1 MSRSGRI
8 SVVLAAAALGLA
20 GCSLQAP
27 KAPEWETLVN
37 VPVTDHSW
45 SVADLVAGEENF
57 RMGADSLLSFYVEE
71 RLDTVRVA
79 DYLTFPDL
87 HERFTIGVDAFRI
100 AGIPVMADRFFWS
113 QLTAQAAGASGGA
126 AVVAP
131 FIFNYVPSAI
141 SSSEDLVYAQL
152 TSGIARLHLYNR
164 LPIDLENLILTL
176 QDPASG
182 ARIVSTPLVARVAA
196 LDSAL
201 IDVDMSGRPVPRDGR
216 WLISGNSPGSR
227 GVSLPVSAELPVDV
241 VVELRDF
248 SVTAAQARIPAITL
262 EQTELLTLD
271 EAGGDLLDEA
281 VFSRGR
287 LRLRIDNQSPFTAPH
302 LTLQFPQITR
312 TSTRQ
317 MLDVTLALQ
326 PFQASETTLDLTGMA
341 VDLEIPPA
349 GSLQTLKI
357 KVLAETAD
365 MRSSFVEVG
374 AATRIEIDAAMEGLM
389 LTRFNGRLNGR
400 PVRLDSTI
408 RDLNL
413 SEEWGDLEGIRLR
426 DARLQVEIYSTI
438 AMPLRFKG
446 SLYGLRQGRP
456 GTPFLLDIAVP
467 AAAGGIGR
475 LYTAPAYTA
484 SNSAIVDFINQQP
497 EQLAVAGEA
506 WIGDNLTYGSVQSQD
521 RVAARL
527 ILDLPFNLSWEAR
540 QIDGAIERLEIT
552 PAAAGGEPVTREGEK
567 VVLAG
572 EFMERLAAVAIE
584 VEIENRMPVAGE
596 LSLFFAAD
604 SSRLFASPDLLLGP
618 VALKA
623 AGRNAAGRAVAPSQQ
638 SVTLAIS
645 RAEMALF
652 QNPGGANK
660 TLWMGQRLRI
670 AGSDGQPARFYT
682 SDRLAVQ
689 ALLRCTLRV
698 GG

>member
-1 MSRSGRI
+1 MNGTVRI
-8 SVVLAAAALGLA
+8 YVVLFAVALVLA
-20 GCSLQAP
+20 GCSLQSP
-27 KAPEWETLVN
+27 KAPEWETSLN
-37 VPVTDHSW
+37 VPVTDHIW
-45 SVADLVAGEENF
+45 SIADLVAGEENF

-100 AGIPVMADRFFWS
+100 GGLPVMADRFFWS

-131 FIFNYVPSAI
+131 FSFNYVPSAI

-152 TSGIARLHLYNR
+152 VNGIARLHLYNR

-182 ARIVSTPLVARVAA
+182 VMIVSTPLVARVVA

-201 IDVDMSGRPVPRDGR
+201 IDVDMSGRSMPRDGR

-227 GVSLPVSAELPVDV
+227 GASVSVAAELPVDV

-248 SVTAAQARIPAITL
+248 SVTAAQARIPAITI
-262 EQTELLTLD
+262 ERTELLTLD
-271 EAGGDLLDEA
+271 EAGGDALDEA
-281 VFSRGR
+281 LFSRGVLR
-287 LRLRIDNQSPFTAPH
+287 LRLDNQSPFVSPR

-312 TSTRQ
+312 RPSRE
-317 MLDVTLALQ
+317 MLAVTLALQ
-326 PFQASETTLDLTGMA
+326 PYAVSEISLDLAGMA
-341 VDLEIPPA
+341 ADLELPPS
-349 GSLQTLKI
+349 GSLQKLTIKI
-357 KVLAETAD
+357 RGETAD
-365 MRSSFVEVG
+365 MRSAFVEIG
-374 AATRIEIDAAMEGLM
+374 AATRIVIDAALEGLM
-389 LTRFNGRLNGR
+389 LDSFSGRLSGR
-400 PVRLDSTI
+400 AVRLDSAI

-413 SEEWGDLEGIRLR
+413 AEEWGDLEGLRLQ
-426 DARLQVEIYSTI
+426 DARLQVEVFSTI

-446 SLYGLRQGRP
+446 SLYGLRQGRK
-456 GTPFLLDIAVP
+456 GSPFLLDIAVP

-475 LYTAPAYTA
+475 LYAAPPLTAD
-484 SNSAIVDFINQQP
+484 NSTIVDFINQQP
-497 EQLAVAGEA
+497 EQLAIAGEA
-506 WIGDNLTYGSVQSQD
+506 WIGDNLTSGSVRSQD

-527 ILDLPFNLSWEAR
+527 TLDLPFHLSWESR
-540 QIDGAIERLEIT
+540 QVDGATERLEIT
-552 PAAAGGEPVTREGEK
+552 PPEAGGDPVTKEGE
-567 VVLAG
+567 VVILAG
-572 EFMERLAAVAIE
+572 EFMERLTAAALE

-596 LSLFFAAD
+596 LGLFFATD

-618 VALKA
+618 VAIKA
-623 AGRNAAGRAVAPSQQ
+623 AGRDAAGRAVTASQQ
-638 SVTLAIS
+638 SITLAIS
-645 RAEMALF
+645 SAEVALF
-652 QNPGGANK
+652 QNPGAANK
-660 TLWMGQRLRI
+660 TLWFGQRLRI

-682 SDRLAVQ
+682 SDRLRIQ